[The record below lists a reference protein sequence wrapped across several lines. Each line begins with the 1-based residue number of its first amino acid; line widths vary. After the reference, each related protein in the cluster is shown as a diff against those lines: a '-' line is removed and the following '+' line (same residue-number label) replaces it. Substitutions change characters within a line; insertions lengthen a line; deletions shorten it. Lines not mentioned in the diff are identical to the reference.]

1 MLVLD
6 EPTVGLGRGRRGARR
21 SASWRSSSRQGRT
34 VIAISHDLRFVAE
47 SFERVVLLA
56 QGRVVLDGSPA
67 EVFAEAGWPLLRSAG
82 LEPPVAA
89 ILGARLGLGSTPT
102 EAALLGAAPGGRAAG
117 QAGTTLTDPDRGSR
131 RVPPRRE
138 RRLAKRPR
146 IGTAQSLDTAWPM
159 AGTMTPRASGGRDIA
174 RRVRLP
180 PGAGGFLSMVRR
192 ISVCAAAGL
201 LTLTVTV
208 GGTAVV
214 AQDEPLKVFGAY
226 ATQIEEPWDGVI
238 HAALQA
244 EADAGRIE
252 YTFADDLGYSG
263 DMELT
268 LREVAELDV
277 PDIIFGDAFG
287 NEEAVRT
294 VAADYP
300 DIAFVFGSGGGPAD
314 PNLSVFDNW
323 IHEPAYLAGMLA
335 GGLTETGIIGVVGGV
350 PVPEVNRITN
360 AFIAGARA
368 VNPEVEA
375 KVSFINSWFDPAA
388 AKEAALAQIDAGAD
402 VLYAERFGVIE
413 AADENDLI
421 AVGNMSDQSSLA
433 PDNVVTSVTWNMT
446 PTVEYVIDQVA
457 GGTYQ
462 AQDLKDFSM
471 VAKGGAALA
480 PINTALVREVPADL
494 VETVKAKE
502 AEIVSGLFRVDI
514 NEATPPGSDIP
525 PAE

>member
-1 MLVLD
+1 
-6 EPTVGLGRGRRGARR
+6 
-21 SASWRSSSRQGRT
+21 
-34 VIAISHDLRFVAE
+34 
-47 SFERVVLLA
+47 
-56 QGRVVLDGSPA
+56 
-67 EVFAEAGWPLLRSAG
+67 
-82 LEPPVAA
+82 
-89 ILGARLGLGSTPT
+89 
-102 EAALLGAAPGGRAAG
+102 
-117 QAGTTLTDPDRGSR
+117 
-131 RVPPRRE
+131 
-138 RRLAKRPR
+138 
-146 IGTAQSLDTAWPM
+146 
-159 AGTMTPRASGGRDIA
+159 
-174 RRVRLP
+174 
-180 PGAGGFLSMVRR
+180 MVRR

-208 GGTAVV
+208 GGAAAV

-244 EADAGRIE
+244 EADAGRID
-252 YTFADDLGYSG
+252 YTFSDDLGYSG

-268 LREVAELDV
+268 LREVAEIDV

-287 NEEAVRT
+287 NEEAVRA

-335 GGLTETGIIGVVGGV
+335 GGLTETGVIGVVGGV

-360 AFIAGARA
+360 AFVAGARE

-413 AADENDLI
+413 AADENDVI
-421 AVGNMSDQSSLA
+421 AVGNMSDQS
-433 PDNVVTSVTWNMT
+433 
-446 PTVEYVIDQVA
+446 VA
-457 GGTYQ
+457 GPGQ
-462 AQDLKDFSM
+462 RRHQRHLEHDPDGRVRHRPGRRGHLHRPGPQGLQH
-471 VAKGGAALA
+471 GGQGRRRPGAHQHGARARGPRGARRPGHGQGGRDRLRRLPRGHQRVDPARLGHPAFRIAAL
-480 PINTALVREVPADL
+480 P
-494 VETVKAKE
+494 
-502 AEIVSGLFRVDI
+502 S
-514 NEATPPGSDIP
+514 IP
-525 PAE
+525 